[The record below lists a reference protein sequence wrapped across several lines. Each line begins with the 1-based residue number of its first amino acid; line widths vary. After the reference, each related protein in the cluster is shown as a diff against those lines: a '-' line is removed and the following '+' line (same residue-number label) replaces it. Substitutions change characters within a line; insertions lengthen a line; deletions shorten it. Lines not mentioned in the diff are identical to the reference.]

1 MNQRYIMNLFK
12 ALSILILTLIPL
24 VCKGSKSADS
34 EESPR
39 DKVIVAYVTSWSE
52 VIPDPAYF
60 THLNYAFGHVNESFD
75 GIKIDNPERFQTM
88 INLKDLNPDLKVLL
102 SIGGWG
108 SGRFSEMAASD
119 SLRKS
124 FANDCHRLIE
134 KYHFDGIDIDWEYPT
149 IGWAG
154 ISSSPEDTENFT
166 RLMEDIRDAITE
178 DKLLTLAS
186 SATAKYIDF
195 KSVVPL
201 VDFVNLMTYDMSS
214 GEAHHSPLFSS
225 SITPEMTVDKS
236 VKLHRE
242 AGVPDEKIVLG
253 IPFYGRGILDGE
265 TYYLDFKDIKLKP
278 GQRIEWDSSS
288 EAPYIADSNG
298 NFVFGF
304 DNPRSLAVKC
314 NYILE
319 NNLKGAMYWDYNGD
333 DSTKSLNKTIKQVLK
348 GL

>member
-1 MNQRYIMNLFK
+1 MKLLK
-12 ALSILILTLIPL
+12 ALSISILSLL
-24 VCKGSKSADS
+24 SLGCKSPQGTDS
-34 EESPR
+34 DNPQREN
-39 DKVIVAYVTSWSE
+39 VIVAYVTSWSD
-52 VIPDPAYF
+52 VIPDPDYF
-60 THLNYAFGHVNESFD
+60 THLNYAFGHVNDSFD
-75 GIKIDNPERFQTM
+75 GIRIDNPERFKTM
-88 INLKDLNPDLKVLL
+88 IKLKDLNPDLKVLL

-119 SLRKS
+119 SLRKF
-124 FANDCHRLIE
+124 FANECNRLIE
-134 KYHFDGIDIDWEYPT
+134 EYNFDGIDIDWEYPT
-149 IGWAG
+149 IGVAG
-154 ISSSPEDTENFT
+154 ISSSPDDTENFT
-166 RLMEDIRDAITE
+166 KLVSDIREAISE

-186 SATAKYIDF
+186 SATARYIDF
-195 KSVVPL
+195 KSVASL

-236 VKLHRE
+236 VNLHRA

-253 IPFYGRGILDGE
+253 LPFYGRGIQDGE

-278 GQRIEWDSSS
+278 GQSMEWDSISQS
-288 EAPYIADSNG
+288 PYIADSNG

-304 DNPRSLAVKC
+304 DNPGSLAIKC

-333 DSTKSLNKTIKQVLK
+333 DSLKTLNKTIKMVLT

>member
-1 MNQRYIMNLFK
+1 MKLLK
-12 ALSILILTLIPL
+12 ALSISILSLL
-24 VCKGSKSADS
+24 SLGCKSSQLSDL
-34 EESPR
+34 ENPQREN
-39 DKVIVAYVTSWSE
+39 VIVAYVTSWSD
-52 VIPDPAYF
+52 VIPDPDYF
-60 THLNYAFGHVNESFD
+60 THLNYAFGHVNDSFD
-75 GIKIDNPERFQTM
+75 GIRIDNPERFKTM
-88 INLKDLNPDLKVLL
+88 IKLKDLNPDLKVLL

-124 FANDCHRLIE
+124 FANECNRLIE
-134 KYHFDGIDIDWEYPT
+134 EYNFDGIDIDWEYPT
-149 IGWAG
+149 IGVAG
-154 ISSSPEDTENFT
+154 ISSSPDDTENFT
-166 RLMEDIRDAITE
+166 KLMSDIREAISE

-186 SATAKYIDF
+186 SATARYIDF
-195 KSVVPL
+195 KSVVPF

-214 GEAHHSPLFSS
+214 GEAHHSPLFAS

-236 VKLHRE
+236 VNLHRV

-253 IPFYGRGILDGE
+253 LPFYGRGIQDGE

-278 GQRIEWDSSS
+278 GQRMEWDSISQS
-288 EAPYIADSNG
+288 PYIADSNG

-304 DNPRSLAVKC
+304 DSPGSLTIKC
-314 NYILE
+314 NYIPE

-333 DSTKSLNKTIKQVLK
+333 DSLKTLNKTIKMVLT